1 MTLNNLSTGTGRDTI
16 VKTQG
21 AKVIK
26 KILIVEDTTDINA
39 LYTHALT
46 KVGYEV
52 KSVTTGDEALA
63 VTPQFVPDLILLDI
77 MIPGQTGLEVLK
89 KLRNDAQYKALHT
102 QIIIITNLA
111 NDATSNEAK
120 QEGADGYIVK
130 AEVLP
135 KDLVKLIQDL
145 DKPAEG

>member
-1 MTLNNLSTGTGRDTI
+1 M
-16 VKTQG
+16 
-21 AKVIK
+21 IK

-39 LYTHALT
+39 LYSHALT

-52 KSVTTGDEALA
+52 KSVATGDEALA
-63 VTPQFVPDLILLDI
+63 ITPQFVPDLILLDI

-89 KLRNDAQYKALHT
+89 KLRNDEKYKAIST

-111 NDATSNEAK
+111 NDATSDEAK
-120 QEGADGYIVK
+120 KEGADGYIVK
-130 AEVLP
+130 AEILP

-145 DKPAEG
+145 DKPAAA